1 MAVKKSM
8 ASKSGTKTA
17 KARSAVKKSAPK
29 KASTKKA
36 STKAKSHKAGMKKA
50 APKKSSGV
58 KLTEPQKKLLTE
70 VAATKD
76 AGVVGTKVTAKM
88 LGALLEK
95 KLVKKGKKEGEHFR
109 FHITK
114 LGSKHSPVPGS
125 STTSSE
131 PSPAS
136 ST

>member
-17 KARSAVKKSAPK
+17 KARSAVKKS
-29 KASTKKA
+29 
-36 STKAKSHKAGMKKA
+36 